1 MNEPFDFT
9 KKLATEAGKTLLGF
23 YRASGIEQS
32 RKADKTVVTE
42 ADLAADE
49 MIRTA
54 IRKEYPQ
61 DGILSEEEN
70 TTYPSGK
77 RFVWVIDPLDGTTNF
92 SLGLHHWGVLITRLH
107 EGMPDLTIL
116 HFPLLNETF
125 TAVRG
130 GGAYLNDRRIQ
141 VTPEIIS
148 GRETFFS
155 CCSRTHRNYHVKI
168 PYKTRILGA
177 AGYGLSTVAKGS
189 AVLAFE
195 VVPKVWDFAGS
206 WLITQESGGY
216 IAPLQDESIFPL
228 QPGVDCQELSYP
240 LLAATTKD
248 HWDYGWKC
256 LQPK

>member
-92 SLGLHHWGVLITRLH
+92 SLGLHHWGDETVDAGYAQQAH
-107 EGMPDLTIL
+107 E
-116 HFPLLNETF
+116 E
-125 TAVRG
+125 
-130 GGAYLNDRRIQ
+130 GGAGVQDQRWTAHLNH
-141 VTPEIIS
+141 
-148 GRETFFS
+148 G
-155 CCSRTHRNYHVKI
+155 
-168 PYKTRILGA
+168 
-177 AGYGLSTVAKGS
+177 
-189 AVLAFE
+189 
-195 VVPKVWDFAGS
+195 
-206 WLITQESGGY
+206 
-216 IAPLQDESIFPL
+216 
-228 QPGVDCQELSYP
+228 
-240 LLAATTKD
+240 
-248 HWDYGWKC
+248 
-256 LQPK
+256 